1 MRGSLQL
8 PFQTTVTEGIYSYF
22 LRGTWT
28 EKKRTL
34 PSAKHWRKLCPVK
47 GLLGNSPHV
56 ACETPDQAPSRATI
70 VAYSLLVFSAV
81 AWAFKA
87 PFADFSGAAAVVI
100 LLIAALRK
108 SWVATLFIASRRRK
122 DASG

>member
-22 LRGTWT
+22 LRGTRT

-47 GLLGNSPHV
+47 GLLWNSPHV

-70 VAYSLLVFSAV
+70 VAYSLLVFLAV
-81 AWAFKA
+81 GPERSSTHRRFERCSRGRDPAHRR
-87 PFADFSGAAAVVI
+87 AAQE
-100 LLIAALRK
+100 LGR
-108 SWVATLFIASRRRK
+108 TLFIASR
-122 DASG
+122 

>member
-22 LRGTWT
+22 LRGTRT

-47 GLLGNSPHV
+47 GLLWNSPHV

-70 VAYSLLVFSAV
+70 VAYSLLVFLAV
-81 AWAFKA
+81 GPERSKH
-87 PFADFSGAAAVVI
+87 PSAAAVVI
-100 LLIAALRK
+100 LLIAALHK
-108 SWVATLFIASRRRK
+108 SWVEPCS
-122 DASG
+122 

>member
-1 MRGSLQL
+1 
-8 PFQTTVTEGIYSYF
+8 VTEGIYSYF
-22 LRGTWT
+22 LRGTRT

-47 GLLGNSPHV
+47 GLLWNSPHV
-56 ACETPDQAPSRATI
+56 ACETPDQAPSRYNL
-70 VAYSLLVFSAV
+70 AYSLLVFSAV
-81 AWAFKA
+81 ASAFKA
-87 PFADFSGAAAVVI
+87 PFDDLSGAAAVVS
-100 LLIAALRK
+100 LLIAALHK

>member
-1 MRGSLQL
+1 MRSSLQL

-22 LRGTWT
+22 LRGTRT

-47 GLLGNSPHV
+47 GLLWNSPHV

-70 VAYSLLVFSAV
+70 VAYSLLVFLAV
-81 AWAFKA
+81 GPGRSKH
-87 PFADFSGAAAVVI
+87 PSPIGAVQP
-100 LLIAALRK
+100 R
-108 SWVATLFIASRRRK
+108 S
-122 DASG
+122 

>member
-1 MRGSLQL
+1 
-8 PFQTTVTEGIYSYF
+8 
-22 LRGTWT
+22 
-28 EKKRTL
+28 
-34 PSAKHWRKLCPVK
+34 
-47 GLLGNSPHV
+47 
-56 ACETPDQAPSRATI
+56 

-87 PFADFSGAAAVVI
+87 PFADLSGAVAVVI

>member
-22 LRGTWT
+22 LRGTRT

-47 GLLGNSPHV
+47 GLLWNF
-56 ACETPDQAPSRATI
+56 TPRRLRDSRSGAI
-70 VAYSLLVFSAV
+70 ARYNRGLFDCGILGGW

-87 PFADFSGAAAVVI
+87 PIADWSGAAAVVI
-100 LLIAALRK
+100 LLIAARHK
-108 SWVATLFIASRRRK
+108 SWVEPCS
-122 DASG
+122 

>member
-1 MRGSLQL
+1 
-8 PFQTTVTEGIYSYF
+8 VTEGIYSYF

-87 PFADFSGAAAVVI
+87 RFADLSGRI
-100 LLIAALRK
+100 
-108 SWVATLFIASRRRK
+108 VAGDVDDRDLHLFR
-122 DASG
+122 